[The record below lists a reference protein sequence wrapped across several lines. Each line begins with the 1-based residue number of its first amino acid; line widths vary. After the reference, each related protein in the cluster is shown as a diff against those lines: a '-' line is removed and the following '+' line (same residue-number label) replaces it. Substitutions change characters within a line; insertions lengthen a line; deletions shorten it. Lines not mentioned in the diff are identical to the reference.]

1 MNMCLCF
8 HAKEQDVESLGDLK
22 MLMKQ
27 GLLKEGLQHNMIF
40 AMIKDALEND
50 DGSLDVELDDISKE
64 TAQTKQDL
72 ATTTTHKQTA
82 QTNELPPNK
91 LFGAFISHKK
101 VQ

>member
-1 MNMCLCF
+1 M
-8 HAKEQDVESLGDLK
+8 ESLDELK
-22 MLMKQ
+22 MLMKR
-27 GLLKEGLQHNMIF
+27 GLLEKQLQHNMIF
-40 AMIKDALEND
+40 AMIEDALEND
-50 DGSLDVELDDISKE
+50 DGSDDLELDDTSKE

-82 QTNELPPNK
+82 QKDELPPHK

>member
-1 MNMCLCF
+1 MFLCF
-8 HAKEQDVESLGDLK
+8 HAKDQDVENLGELK
-22 MLMKQ
+22 ILMKR
-27 GLLKEGLQHNMIF
+27 GTLERVLQHTMIF
-40 AMIKDALEND
+40 SMIEDALEND
-50 DGSLDVELDDISKE
+50 DGSDDLELDDTSKE